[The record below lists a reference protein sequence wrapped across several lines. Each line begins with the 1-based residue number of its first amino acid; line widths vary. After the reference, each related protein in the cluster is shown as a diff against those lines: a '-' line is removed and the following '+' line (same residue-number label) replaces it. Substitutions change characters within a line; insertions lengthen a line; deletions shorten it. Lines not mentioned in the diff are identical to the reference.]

1 MCSCLGKIYHNSICI
16 FIWSLWDILSNF
28 SFYQLKTVP
37 LWSEGGAPCHS
48 NRNPA
53 LPGEYFRPL
62 FLLRHEKYD
71 LFKFD
76 GYIPYLNIKQVSEFS
91 ETERRSCV
99 CKTGRSDRLSL
110 ASEIAP
116 PWTDKKAL
124 ATQRSLNRAAEW
136 IFPSPEQWRHS
147 RKCPGRGRRNGSHS
161 INPAAHKHLMMISGF
176 TSFFSL
182 EIYQCR
188 KTPIRTITMR
198 LDIAWIR

>member
-48 NRNPA
+48 YRNPA
-53 LPGEYFRPL
+53 LPGEYIRPL
-62 FLLRHEKYD
+62 FLLRHEEYD

-91 ETERRSCV
+91 ETEMRSCV

-116 PWTDKKAL
+116 PWTDKKRWLGSAL
-124 ATQRSLNRAAEW
+124 WIVLRNEFFHLLSNGVILVNALVAAGAMEV
-136 IFPSPEQWRHS
+136 
-147 RKCPGRGRRNGSHS
+147 
-161 INPAAHKHLMMISGF
+161 
-176 TSFFSL
+176 
-182 EIYQCR
+182 
-188 KTPIRTITMR
+188 
-198 LDIAWIR
+198 IA